1 MALIDL
7 RGIEWYKM
15 KCTMTATR
23 TLGVSE
29 ARRLLPQIVERIAEA
44 GGRVDITRR
53 GQVTVSIVRT
63 ADLKGRTRSAVAA
76 QDDSYPPAA
85 LRMELLV
92 EADALDDA
100 IRSGRAN
107 LWNVSGEHQQVASA
121 SEGGRSNK
129 RPRTKRAT

>member
-1 MALIDL
+1 MAVAGDNRWL
-7 RGIEWYKM
+7 RGGG
-15 KCTMTATR
+15 A
-23 TLGVSE
+23 
-29 ARRLLPQIVERIAEA
+29 LLSQ
-44 GGRVDITRR
+44 
-53 GQVTVSIVRT
+53 
-63 ADLKGRTRSAVAA
+63 A

-107 LWNVSGEHQQVASA
+107 LWNVAGERQQVAGA
-121 SEGGRSNK
+121 SEGARSNK